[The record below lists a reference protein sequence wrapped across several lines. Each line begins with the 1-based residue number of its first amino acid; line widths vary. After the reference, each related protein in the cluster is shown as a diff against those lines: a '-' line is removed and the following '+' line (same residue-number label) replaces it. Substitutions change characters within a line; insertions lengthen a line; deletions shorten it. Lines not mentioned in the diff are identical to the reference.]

1 MPKKDYGKLAIKYS
15 KKFAGKIE
23 IAPKV
28 PVRSLDDFS
37 IWYTPGVAAVCK
49 EIERDPDLSFTYTGR
64 WNTIAIVT
72 DGSRVL
78 GLGNIGP
85 EAGMPVMEGKALIF
99 KYLGGV
105 DAIPLPI
112 RVNSREELVETV
124 RRLEPSFGGI
134 NLEDIES
141 PKCFYALEEL
151 RKTMKIPVWHDDQQ
165 GTAGVTLAG
174 IINALKLT
182 NRRMKDSKIV
192 LYGTGAANISTA
204 RLLISA
210 GAKPG
215 NIILTDSQGVLHAE
229 RQDIDKLF
237 VNHPWKYDLA
247 IKTNNDRVKG
257 EGKNALKGADILIA
271 ASKQGPGT
279 IKKEWVKTMAKH
291 SVVFAL
297 ANPTPEIWPNEAKQ
311 AGAAIVA
318 TGRSDFPNQVNN
330 SLLFPSVFRGVL
342 DVRARTITDTM
353 VIEAS
358 MEIARFAE
366 KQGLNENY
374 IIPKMMDWEL
384 YPTVAERVAKLAIKS
399 KFARNASYDP
409 DRSRQTIER
418 AKRLL
423 EILQEKGFVG
433 GME

>member
-1 MPKKDYGKLAIKYS
+1 MPKDYGELAIRYS

-23 IAPKV
+23 TVPKV

-37 IWYTPGVAAVCK
+37 IWYTPGVAAVCR
-49 EIERDPDLSFTYTGR
+49 EIERDPDLSFSYTGR

-112 RVNSREELVETV
+112 RVNSKEELVETV

-151 RKTMKIPVWHDDQQ
+151 RKSMKIPVWHDDQQ

-174 IINALKLT
+174 VINALKLT
-182 NRRMKDSKIV
+182 GRHIKDTKIV

-204 RLLISA
+204 RLLITA

-229 RQDIDKLF
+229 REDIDKLF

-247 IKTNNDRVKG
+247 IKTNDDRVKG

-279 IKKEWVKTMAKH
+279 IKKGWIKTMAKR
-291 SVVFAL
+291 SIVFAL
-297 ANPTPEIWPNEAKQ
+297 ANPTPEIWPSEAKS
-311 AGAAIVA
+311 AGASVIA

-330 SLLFPSVFRGVL
+330 SLMFPSVFRGVL
-342 DVRARTITDTM
+342 DVRARTITDSM

-366 KQGLNENY
+366 KQGLNENH
-374 IIPKMMDWEL
+374 IIPKMTDWEL
-384 YPTVAERVAKLAIKS
+384 YPMVAERVAKLAIKS
-399 KFARNASYDP
+399 KFTRNTRYDAE
-409 DRSRQTIER
+409 RSRNTIER

-423 EILQEKGFVG
+423 EVLQEKGFIG